1 MQITDKDHLIA
12 VLTPG
17 AFVCASFLLTWQLIF
32 LMPLLYFVYRK
43 LALPQAKDST
53 LKVFDLTVSLLLIGA
68 VVGGFVA
75 GLTVVARDGEFAIAG
90 ISDGLIVAAL
100 SLLGF
105 FYYLG
110 CLLLL
115 SVKTY
120 QRKPYTPKLSM
131 EIFEAL
137 RGKRAS
143 SGNTTTP

>member
-1 MQITDKDHLIA
+1 MQSTDNDHLLA

-17 AFVCASFLLTWQLIF
+17 AFICASFIMTWPLIF

-53 LKVFDLTVSLLLIGA
+53 LKVFDLTVSLLLIGMVA
-68 VVGGFVA
+68 GGFLA
-75 GLTVVARDGEFAIAG
+75 GLTIVARDGELTIPG
-90 ISDGLIVAAL
+90 ISDGLIGTAL

-105 FYYLG
+105 VYYLG

-115 SVKTY
+115 SIKTY

-131 EIFEAL
+131 GIFEAL
-137 RGKRAS
+137 RGKRAAV
-143 SGNTTTP
+143 